1 MALLAGPSDPYLS
14 VVPGLRAPD
23 ALTTADTGG
32 PDARGP
38 DACGPRVPA
47 AGVAA
52 GSAAMVC
59 VGGSVAVSS
68 VLAGAPVYTAEAV
81 RYGAAC
87 LLLVALARL
96 TGRRITWPRKTEW
109 LWLSGIA
116 VTGLVVFNLA
126 LVEGSRHAEP
136 AVLGVAVAC
145 VPAVLALAGP
155 LLEGT
160 RPHTAAVAA
169 ALVVTAGAG
178 LVQGLGRTDAIGVAW
193 AVAVFGCEAAFTL
206 LAIPV
211 LGRHGPWGVSV
222 HATWLATVMFGV
234 LGAIN
239 EGPQAVTKLDRAD
252 WLAVGYLAVAVT
264 AAAFVLWYSS
274 VRRLGAS
281 RAGLLTGIAPVAA
294 AVSGVLLGGPAP
306 RPLVWA
312 GIAVVAAGLALG
324 FRKGR
329 TLCTSSTTPLSGG
342 TSRPWSPA
350 SCTPRASP
358 PTRPRTRT
366 TTSPRPGPG
375 WPAVRSRS
383 SPRSRPGG
391 APSPGW
397 A

>member
-1 MALLAGPSDPYLS
+1 
-14 VVPGLRAPD
+14 VPGLHAPEAAESAAAKSAESAAAVKAAE
-23 ALTTADTGG
+23 ALAAANTA
-32 PDARGP
+32 PHRG
-38 DACGPRVPA
+38 A
-47 AGVAA
+47 AIGVAA

-96 TGRRITWPRKTEW
+96 TGRRIRWPRKTEW

-145 VPAVLALAGP
+145 VPAVLALIGP

-160 RPHTAAVAA
+160 GPRTAAVTA
-169 ALVVTAGAG
+169 ALIVTCGAG

-222 HATWLATVMFGV
+222 HATWLATVMFAV
-234 LGAIN
+234 LGAAR
-239 EGPQAVTKLDRAD
+239 EGPRAVVELTQAD

-274 VRRLGAS
+274 VRWLGAS

-329 TLCTSSTTPLSGG
+329 T
-342 TSRPWSPA
+342 
-350 SCTPRASP
+350 
-358 PTRPRTRT
+358 
-366 TTSPRPGPG
+366 
-375 WPAVRSRS
+375 
-383 SPRSRPGG
+383 
-391 APSPGW
+391 
-397 A
+397 